1 MKEPI
6 LYVFGITELN
16 LCRFCRMCL
25 IFGFNFQRALAN
37 FRFMP
42 ILSENILHK
51 SSNISCHG
59 SLLEL
64 LRFSNVDGTRKP
76 RLSSIH
82 VSQELTIAQYNLTC
96 AGEAE

>member
-1 MKEPI
+1 MEEPI
-6 LYVFGITELN
+6 LYVLGITELN

-42 ILSENILHK
+42 VLPENILHK
-51 SSNISCHG
+51 SSDVPCHG

-64 LRFSNVDGTRKP
+64 LRFSNADGTRKP

-82 VSQELTIAQYNLTC
+82 VSQALTVAQHNLPMS
-96 AGEAE
+96 GKP